1 MRANA
6 LTIYNK
12 YRKKNMEYT
21 ILEARE
27 PEILTT
33 HVNEALQQGWV
44 LRGSLSV
51 INGRDTDIFYYQAM
65 TRD

>member
-1 MRANA
+1 
-6 LTIYNK
+6 
-12 YRKKNMEYT
+12 MEYT

-33 HVNEALQQGWV
+33 RVNEALQQGCV
-44 LRGSLSV
+44 LRGNLSVINISV
-51 INGRDTDIFYYQAM
+51 INGRDNDIFYYQAM

>member
-1 MRANA
+1 
-6 LTIYNK
+6 
-12 YRKKNMEYT
+12 MEYT

-33 HVNEALQQGWV
+33 RVNEALQQGWV
-44 LRGSLSV
+44 LRGNLSVINISV
-51 INGRDTDIFYYQAM
+51 INGRDNDIFYYQAM